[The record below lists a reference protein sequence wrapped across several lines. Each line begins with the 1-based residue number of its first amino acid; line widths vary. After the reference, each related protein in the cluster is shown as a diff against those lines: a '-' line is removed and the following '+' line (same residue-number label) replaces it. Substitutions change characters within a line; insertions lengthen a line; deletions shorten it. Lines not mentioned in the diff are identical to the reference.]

1 MTGDV
6 EAFIDWWEN
15 ASDEERQQSIEDS
28 LTLPAP
34 SARPRIVDLPDIATY
49 QTRRAA

>member
-15 ASDEERQQSIEDS
+15 ASDDERRQFIEDS

-34 SARPRIVDLPDIATY
+34 SARPPIVTLPDIATY
-49 QTRRAA
+49 QPAC